1 MRYAQTIAM
10 ATDLLASGRADDVVR
25 MVEPLLKEISVPN
38 DLDDLQD
45 TADEGAVRLQCITA
59 SIDIVHYG
67 RPDRALR
74 RLAPYES
81 VHSSSQPS
89 DALSP
94 TARADTALWLGWAH
108 AFQRTSADEEAR
120 ALSLFDEALS
130 IYANHHNIRGRC
142 WTRLGQARA
151 YFALDEYHLM
161 RRALDE
167 ADSLLGT
174 IEDELATCWLHELRV
189 PALRFE
195 GRYDEA
201 RHHIDALQDMGT
213 QWDSQRIRGH
223 ATAYRAA
230 LRYDRGA
237 PPDDVREAA
246 SAAQTMLTPVSPVSQ
261 YPLLAAH
268 HAHVGACL
276 RSGCLDEATSVIDE
290 AAESVET
297 YPVGAA
303 HLQTLRARVALHRGD
318 AEKAERLL
326 ERLFEQAHHL
336 PHGLHRSHV
345 ALLRAELLRLR
356 GETEEADTWVQR
368 ALRNARE
375 TGHRGHQLRSL
386 CARAALLV
394 QLDRYPEAQQVID
407 ATLAYSD
414 YDTVLPYVVLRAMA
428 EGDVAVA
435 SGQTMDARIAFS
447 MARSAASITQD
458 ATAQERATVRLAA
471 LDETGTATAER
482 AHVSEPASAY
492 TPESDATDR
501 QADDSINVES
511 VLGALL
517 AHASRSAPLVAEA
530 WIQTVKPL
538 FPDRWI
544 GMYERRPSGEL
555 RRLHAS
561 GTDPETLPD
570 PALPHEPT
578 QELSATVHWHPLTG
592 TRTTYCFFG
601 IESLPAQAS
610 NKPAMTQDMTQEP
623 DAEYR
628 TDGTA
633 KDPAAANPAAA
644 NSTAEDLAA
653 EDPTAEDPTTSESA
667 GWGRQSGHGSTRPS
681 YSGSDPALERIRPW
695 LPVVALAIE
704 RAQERARANHLN
716 DLQAAS
722 AVPVDGFIAESAAMQ
737 GVAQQIRRIQTSHS
751 PVLLSG
757 ERGTERSLVARAI
770 HETSGRAQAPC
781 VAVSCSTMQRNPIEA
796 NLFGDARNATFEPG
810 AFQSADGGTVILE
823 DVDALPKSAQDRL
836 IQAIESGDV
845 LPVGATTPVPADVRA
860 LATTC
865 TDLQKEIREGRFRED
880 LFLHLN
886 VIPIRIPPLRNRRE
900 DIPLL
905 VRHFAKTL
913 RPAGTPLVSVT
924 HRAMEA
930 MLSYDWPGN
939 VRQLRNEME
948 RLLLLVHTEPA
959 PMIDEPLLADPI
971 REAEVSDSA
980 SEASTSG
987 GSARPHPPAPG
998 GPGMDAVLQPDTSLT
1013 DVLAETESAV
1023 IRRVLDACDGQIT
1036 ASADV
1041 LGLTRQ
1047 GLYKKMK
1054 RLNIDASNFQKQP
1067 ASA

>member
-25 MVEPLLKEISVPN
+25 MVEPLLKEISAPS
-38 DLDDLQD
+38 DADDLSD
-45 TADEGAVRLQCITA
+45 HADEGAVRLQCIAA
-59 SIDIVHYG
+59 SIDIIHYG

-81 VHSSSQPS
+81 VHSSSQTS

-108 AFQRTSADEEAR
+108 AFQRNSADEEAR

-130 IYANHHNIRGRC
+130 IYADHHNIRGRC

-174 IEDELATCWLHELRV
+174 IEDELATCWLNDLRV

-195 GRYDEA
+195 GRYEEA
-201 RHHIDALQDMGT
+201 RQHIDALQDIGT
-213 QWDSQRIRGH
+213 HWDSQRIRGH

-230 LRYDRGA
+230 LRYDLGEH
-237 PPDDVREAA
+237 PDEVREAA

-261 YPLLAAH
+261 YPLLAAY

-290 AAESVET
+290 AAEWVET

-303 HLQTLRARVALHRGD
+303 HLQTLRARVALHRDD
-318 AEKAERLL
+318 ADEAERLL

-356 GETEEADTWVQR
+356 GETENADTWIQR

-386 CARAALLV
+386 CARASLLV
-394 QLDRYPEAQQVID
+394 QLGRLSEAQQVID
-407 ATLAYSD
+407 ATQAYSD
-414 YDTVLPYVVLRAMA
+414 YDTVLPYVVLQAMA
-428 EGDVAVA
+428 EGEVAKA

-447 MARSAASITQD
+447 MARSAASIIQD
-458 ATAQERATVRLAA
+458 ATAQEQATDNLAA
-471 LDETGTATAER
+471 LDTTDTAAAENS
-482 AHVSEPASAY
+482 HVREPASTYETNGDPDTDDADIGAVDGAINA
-492 TPESDATDR
+492 ESV
-501 QADDSINVES
+501 NVES

-517 AHASRSAPLVAEA
+517 AHASRSTPLVAET
-530 WIQTVKPL
+530 WIQAVKPL
-538 FPDRWI
+538 FPNRWI
-544 GMYERRPSGEL
+544 GVYERRPSGEL

-570 PALPHEPT
+570 PALPREST
-578 QELSATVHWHPLTG
+578 KERSATVHWHPLTG
-592 TRTTYCFFG
+592 TRTTHCFFG
-601 IESLPAQAS
+601 IESFARTSSQNPPQTEDSVRAESPTRTHEPQATYQTNAPS
-610 NKPAMTQDMTQEP
+610 SD
-623 DAEYR
+623 
-628 TDGTA
+628 
-633 KDPAAANPAAA
+633 
-644 NSTAEDLAA
+644 
-653 EDPTAEDPTTSESA
+653 SA
-667 GWGRQSGHGSTRPS
+667 LQ
-681 YSGSDPALERIRPW
+681 RIQPW

-716 DLQAAS
+716 DLQASTAI
-722 AVPVDGFIAESAAMQ
+722 PVDGFIAESAAMQ

-781 VAVSCSTMQRNPIEA
+781 VTVSCSTMQRDPIEA
-796 NLFGDARNATFEPG
+796 NLFGDARNASFEPG

-845 LPVGATTPVPADVRA
+845 LPVGATRPVPSDVRV
-860 LATTC
+860 LATTS

-913 RPAGTPLVSVT
+913 RPSGTPPVSVT
-924 HRAMEA
+924 HRAMTA

-948 RLLLLVHTEPA
+948 RLILLVHTEPA
-959 PMIDEPLLADPI
+959 PMIDEPLLAAPI
-971 REAEVSDSA
+971 REAEVSDIP
-980 SEASTSG
+980 SEPSPSG
-987 GSARPHPPAPG
+987 GSALANASAPDV
-998 GPGMDAVLQPDTSLT
+998 PGMDAVLQPDTSLT

-1023 IRRVLDACDGQIT
+1023 IRRVLEACDGQIT

-1054 RLNIDASNFQKQP
+1054 RLNIDASNFQKQT

>member
-25 MVEPLLKEISVPN
+25 MVEPLLKEAAIARDPDN
-38 DLDDLQD
+38 AATGQ
-45 TADEGAVRLQCITA
+45 DEGVVRLECIAA
-59 SIDIVHYG
+59 SIDIIHHG
-67 RPDRALR
+67 RPERALR

-81 VHSSSQPS
+81 GHSSSQPS

-108 AFQRTSADEEAR
+108 AFLRTSRDEEAR

-130 IYANHHNIRGRC
+130 LYVEHHNIRGRC

-151 YFALDEYHLM
+151 YFALDEYYLM

-167 ADSLLGT
+167 ASSLLET
-174 IEDELATCWLHELRV
+174 IEDDLAACWLHDLRV

-195 GRYDEA
+195 GRYEDA
-201 RHHIDALQDMGT
+201 RRHIDALSEMGT
-213 QWDSQRIRGH
+213 RWDSRRIRGH
-223 ATAYRAA
+223 ASAYRSA
-230 LRYDRGA
+230 LLYDLGQK
-237 PPDDVREAA
+237 PDEICEAA
-246 SAAQTMLTPVSPVSQ
+246 STAHMMLTPVSEVSQ
-261 YPLLAAH
+261 YPLLAAY

-276 RSGCLDEATSVIDE
+276 RTNCLDEATSVIDE
-290 AAESVET
+290 AAESVDM

-303 HLQTLRARVALHRGD
+303 HLQTLRARVALRRGD
-318 AEKAERLL
+318 ADGAEQLL
-326 ERLFEQAHHL
+326 QRLFEQAHQL

-345 ALLRAELLRLR
+345 ALLRAELLRRR
-356 GETEEADTWVQR
+356 GKAGEADVWIQR

-386 CARAALLV
+386 CARASLLS
-394 QLDRYPEAQQVID
+394 QLDRLPEAQQVID
-407 ATLAYSD
+407 ATVAYSD

-428 EGDVAVA
+428 EGDVAKA
-435 SGQTMDARIAFS
+435 GGQTMDARIAFS
-447 MARSAASITQD
+447 MARSAASIIQD
-458 ATAQERATVRLAA
+458 QNAQQQ
-471 LDETGTATAER
+471 
-482 AHVSEPASAY
+482 
-492 TPESDATDR
+492 ATDR
-501 QADDSINVES
+501 LNAIDRSSVSTDTDTQHVGESGSTYIANPDRPRNDSSDSIDVES

-517 AHASRSAPLVAEA
+517 AHASRSAPLVAET

-538 FPDRWI
+538 FPNRWI
-544 GMYERRPSGEL
+544 GIYERQPSGEL

-561 GTDPETLPD
+561 GSDPETVPD
-570 PALPHEPT
+570 PALPQKVTQGVTTTVRWHPLSGTRATQCFFGVASESSPPSHPSPVSHEPT
-578 QELSATVHWHPLTG
+578 SETHPDTGQTESDGVSEAELLDDG
-592 TRTTYCFFG
+592 
-601 IESLPAQAS
+601 
-610 NKPAMTQDMTQEP
+610 DP
-623 DAEYR
+623 D
-628 TDGTA
+628 
-633 KDPAAANPAAA
+633 
-644 NSTAEDLAA
+644 
-653 EDPTAEDPTTSESA
+653 
-667 GWGRQSGHGSTRPS
+667 
-681 YSGSDPALERIRPW
+681 SDPALQRIRPW
-695 LPVVALAIE
+695 LPVVGLAIE
-704 RAQERARANHLN
+704 RAQERVRADHLT
-716 DLQAAS
+716 DLHTAT
-722 AVPVDGFIAESAAMQ
+722 VIPVDGFIAESAAMQ

-770 HETSGRAQAPC
+770 HETSGRAQAPY
-781 VAVSCSTMQRNPIEA
+781 VTVSCSTMQRDPIEA
-796 NLFGDARNATFEPG
+796 NLFGDARNASFEAG
-810 AFQSADGGTVILE
+810 AFQSADGGTVILK

-836 IQAIESGDV
+836 IEAIESGDI
-845 LPVGATTPVPADVRA
+845 LPVGAAAPVPADVRV
-860 LATTC
+860 LATTSA
-865 TDLQKEIREGRFRED
+865 DLQNEIREGRFRED

-913 RPAGTPLVSVT
+913 RPAGTPPVTVT
-924 HRAMEA
+924 HRAIEA
-930 MLSYDWPGN
+930 MLAYDWPGN
-939 VRQLRNEME
+939 IRQLRNEME

-971 REAEVSDSA
+971 RKAEPSTADSTLP
-980 SEASTSG
+980 SSP
-987 GSARPHPPAPG
+987 RHPDV
-998 GPGMDAVLQPDTSLT
+998 PGMDAVLQPDTSLT

-1054 RLNIDASNFQKQP
+1054 RLNIDASNFQKQT